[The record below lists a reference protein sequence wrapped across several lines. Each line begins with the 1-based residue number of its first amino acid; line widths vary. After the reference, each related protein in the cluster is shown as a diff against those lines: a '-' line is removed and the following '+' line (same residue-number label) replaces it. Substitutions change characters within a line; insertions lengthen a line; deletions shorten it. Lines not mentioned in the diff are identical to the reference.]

1 MVAGV
6 LKFYFKKEKIDEAVE
21 YWNATL
27 ALGKKH
33 DPLLRDRLHGYFVF
47 VDHKTGHGYSIG
59 IWRSAADS
67 KEFQQSNF
75 YLQKVAE
82 LERFCMKPITREEF
96 EIDGGNLDFS
106 LLDNLA
112 A

>member
-6 LKFYFKKEKIDEAVE
+6 IKFYLKQEKIDEAIE

-27 ALGKKH
+27 VIGKKH
-33 DPLLRDRLHGYFVF
+33 DPLLRERLHGYFLF
-47 VDHKTGHGYSIG
+47 VDHKTGHGYSVG
-59 IWRSAADS
+59 IWSNSSDS
-67 KEFQQSNF
+67 KAFQQSRF
-75 YLQKVAE
+75 YIQKAAE
-82 LERFCMKPITREEF
+82 LESFCIKPITREEF

-106 LLDNLA
+106 LLDKLA